1 MDVEIQVAVQ
11 FIISFL
17 NEKFSKKELD
27 VFKEELRSLLLKKFD
42 GHWYPEKPA
51 KGSAYRCLSIENH
64 IDNVLLKAAE
74 KSALDIQILC
84 QTLPKKLDL
93 WIDPSEVSYR
103 IGKFLILDLDLIYST
118 EKVTRYFQTIK
129 LVMCNF
135 YFASSYVLCILRV

>member
-17 NEKFSKKELD
+17 NEKFTEDEIKLFCAELRTLLSKK
-27 VFKEELRSLLLKKFD
+27 FA

-74 KSALDIQILC
+74 NSKLIVEMLRQN
-84 QTLPKKLDL
+84 LPKKLDL

-103 IGKFLILDLDLIYST
+103 IGKL
-118 EKVTRYFQTIK
+118 
-129 LVMCNF
+129 
-135 YFASSYVLCILRV
+135 